1 MGAEVEE
8 QKTVNKEGL
17 WSCSFFSA
25 AYFHGVVYL
34 DESVILNLEFV
45 EL

>member
-1 MGAEVEE
+1 M
-8 QKTVNKEGL
+8 
-17 WSCSFFSA
+17 FFFFLA